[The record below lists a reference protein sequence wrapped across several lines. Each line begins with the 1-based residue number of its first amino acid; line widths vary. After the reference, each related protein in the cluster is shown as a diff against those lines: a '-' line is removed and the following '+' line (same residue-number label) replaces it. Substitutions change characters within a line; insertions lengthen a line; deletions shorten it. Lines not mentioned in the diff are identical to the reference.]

1 MPITKNEQSKLECIR
16 ASSEILASNIVDFLR
31 AERQRALS
39 ENDVSLDIKATKDIT
54 STLRDL
60 VGIIRDVNAIP
71 DHETRQKNALAS
83 ERLALARSQL
93 ELRRELIQSERDSD
107 SVPAVRIIM
116 EPALSEFL
124 K

>member
-1 MPITKNEQSKLECIR
+1 MPITKNEQSKLESIR

-107 SVPAVRIIM
+107 SAPAVRIIM